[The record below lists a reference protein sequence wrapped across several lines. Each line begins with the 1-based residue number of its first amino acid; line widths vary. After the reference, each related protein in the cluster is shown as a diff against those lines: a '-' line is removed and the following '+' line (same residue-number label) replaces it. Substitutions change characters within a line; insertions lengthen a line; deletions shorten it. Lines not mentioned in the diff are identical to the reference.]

1 MATTTTTSGVYIH
14 VIEDVVSKVREEFIN
29 NGGPGESVLSE
40 LQGVSFFRLGFC
52 LILEKDGAL
61 MIVSGIEARGFFF

>member
-14 VIEDVVSKVREEFIN
+14 VIEDVVSKVREEFVN

-40 LQGVSFFRLGFC
+40 LQGVSL
-52 LILEKDGAL
+52 LLD
-61 MIVSGIEARGFFF
+61 FFFISLFFSGTEVLCSFDCFFFF